1 MHKMRKRIFDLMLCA
16 LLLVGAL
23 SGVALAVPPEG
34 APEPPQST
42 STVADRDFL
51 PDRLWSLCP
60 QVPVSSLH
68 RSQTSLEYS
77 AGGEERE
84 IERSGYCQAPPLCS
98 FLLRWWRRLI
108 RQG

>member
-1 MHKMRKRIFDLMLCA
+1 MFGLMLCA

-23 SGVALAVPPEG
+23 SGVALAVPLEG

-42 STVADRDFL
+42 STVADRDFQTGY
-51 PDRLWSLCP
+51 WSLCP
-60 QVPVSSLH
+60 QVPVSSLP

-98 FLLRWWRRLI
+98 FLLRWRRRPI